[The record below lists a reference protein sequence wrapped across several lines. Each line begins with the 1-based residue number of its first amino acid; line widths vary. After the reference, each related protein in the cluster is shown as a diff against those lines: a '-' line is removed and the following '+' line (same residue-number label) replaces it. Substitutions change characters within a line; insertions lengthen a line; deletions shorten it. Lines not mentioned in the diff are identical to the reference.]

1 MGPLRQLLQRNR
13 MRAGPPPPNPPPPNQ
28 PRAAPAALGAPQA
41 ARNPQHAGA
50 PLPQQPPLL
59 LYSADEILVEGLKIA
74 QQDGK
79 RMQRVQRSTNI
90 ERFKDH
96 FAVAPLVLAVIWEDL
111 QTTSIPE
118 ARIDTTKP
126 RITIVN
132 FLHTLWF
139 IKRYPTEK
147 SRSGKAHRCERYMRE
162 VGWDLLERV
171 AALKGIKVRLR
182 LAASSHSSIGLSY

>member
-13 MRAGPPPPNPPPPNQ
+13 MRAGPPPPNQPHAPPAAPGVPPQAPVPNPPPV
-28 PRAAPAALGAPQA
+28 APPIQV
-41 ARNPQHAGA
+41 
-50 PLPQQPPLL
+50 
-59 LYSADEILVEGLKIA
+59 YSADEILVEGLKIA